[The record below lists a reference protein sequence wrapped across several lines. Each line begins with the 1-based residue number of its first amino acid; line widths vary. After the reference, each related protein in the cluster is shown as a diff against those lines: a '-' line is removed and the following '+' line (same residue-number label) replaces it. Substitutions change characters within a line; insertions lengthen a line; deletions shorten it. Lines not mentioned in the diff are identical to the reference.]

1 MTILTSFS
9 EAEFEQ
15 VAGTPIKGQ
24 EEGQVSMFIDFVQ
37 EAIQFCIVQAD
48 IEETGCSLRYLSIDV
63 HPFKDI
69 GDLYEL
75 SYIDFHTILEL
86 PENKKDII
94 KIELPVIEEGVD
106 RIVQVAKILGIPSFG
121 PADAI
126 LAFFRI
132 RLAHKTLE
140 NTLDFDSI
148 KSVIRGTSASLEI
161 LKKKGMQPTNMGG
174 IKDTAE
180 TVRVSEVWGLD
191 EPAPEEMPQF
201 FIFEE

>member
-15 VAGTPIKGQ
+15 VAGKPIKG
-24 EEGQVSMFIDFVQ
+24 EEEAQVSMFIDFVQ

-63 HPFKDI
+63 HPFKDM

-75 SYIDFHTILEL
+75 TYIDFHTLLDL
-86 PENKKDII
+86 PEDPKEIL
-94 KIELPVIEEGVD
+94 KIELPIIDQVED
-106 RIVQVAKILGIPSFG
+106 RIVEVAKILGVPSTE
-121 PADAI
+121 AKDAI

-132 RLAHKTLE
+132 RLAHKQLE

-148 KSVIRGTSASLEI
+148 KSVIRGTKASIEV

-174 IKDTAE
+174 ILDTQE
-180 TVRVSEVWGLD
+180 TVRMSEVWGLD
-191 EPAPEEMPQF
+191 EPAPEEMPHF
-201 FIFEE
+201 FIF